1 VTSPGTRPGFGHRAA
16 RVAAALGALAG
27 AVALGTGLWA
37 SPGTAAA
44 PRTSTSTTAAPWV
57 PGTGGTVTVG
67 IDQAPVGC
75 NPNTASGDTWAD
87 RLLLEP
93 VLPSTFT
100 VNSSDQPIYN
110 PALITQAEL
119 QSTTPQTVVYTINPR
134 AVWSDGKP
142 VTAEDFVYTW
152 LEERGT
158 RGPIGAVTKPA
169 TAGGAAKLG
178 TSLPSATPRAPGATT
193 APASTTLPGATTA
206 PATTTLPGATTAPA
220 STTLPGATGTT
231 GPALGYRQIAS
242 VTPSAK
248 GRTVTVV
255 FKRPYADWQSLF
267 DYLLPAHVLEKTGWN
282 PTCSTLDPS
291 IDLSAGPYVLQ
302 KVVPGKEVV
311 LVRNAKWWE
320 QQPPLQ
326 RIVVRIASGP
336 AQLARWLAH
345 GTVEVALPSGYDQRF
360 LQSVTSQPGLISQ
373 VQPSTTLLELEL
385 STTSPETAS
394 SDVRLAIAHAIDR
407 QNLINQVVGWTD
419 SALVPAASLLFTQT
433 QQGYPGHKPPPLQ
446 VSGQPGYTATTVPK
460 TSPTATPFPPG
471 ANLAATS
478 RLLVASGMLRL
489 GKGPW
494 TLLTGKP
501 LTLRMAV
508 DVGDPWASAAA
519 PIVVRELD
527 AAGLPVNV
535 LDASSAQA
543 AGLALARGAA
553 DMALLPMHSSPY
565 PSQAIAWYT
574 PLLGAPGTGG
584 SQDWTNFDDPTLDAL
599 VEKASEELNPVDA
612 YPLYAKVD
620 AALWQQMVALPLFT
634 QPVVFVWSGRTAGV
648 SPNPDGPSLLWAV
661 QNWAIR
667 VPPTSPKAQS

>member
-1 VTSPGTRPGFGHRAA
+1 MTRPGSGPGLGRRAA
-16 RVAAALGALAG
+16 RLAAALAALAG
-27 AVALGTGLWA
+27 SGVLGAALWGA
-37 SPGTAAA
+37 PGTSAAT
-44 PRTSTSTTAAPWV
+44 RTSTSTTVAPWV

-67 IDQAPVGC
+67 IDQAPTGC
-75 NPNTASGDTWAD
+75 NPNTAAGDTWAD

-93 VLPSTFT
+93 VLPSAFT
-100 VNSSDQPIYN
+100 VNSSDQPVYN

-119 QSTTPQTVVYTINPR
+119 QSTTPETVVYTINPR

-158 RGPIGAVTKPA
+158 SGPVGAVTKPA
-169 TAGGAAKLG
+169 TAGAAAKAG
-178 TSLPSATPRAPGATT
+178 TAPASATAPAPGATT
-193 APASTTLPGATTA
+193 APG
-206 PATTTLPGATTAPA
+206 

-242 VTPSAK
+242 VTPSGK

-282 PTCSTLDPS
+282 PACSTLDPS
-291 IDLSAGPYVLQ
+291 IDLSAGPYVLT

-320 QQPPLQ
+320 QLPPLQ

-336 AQLARWLAH
+336 SQLARWLAH

-360 LQSVTSQPGLISQ
+360 LQSVSSQPGLISQ
-373 VQPSTTLLELEL
+373 VQPSTTLLQLEL
-385 STTSPETAS
+385 STTSPDTAS
-394 SDVRLAIAHAIDR
+394 LDLRLAIAHAIDR
-407 QNLINQVVGWTD
+407 QSLVNQVVGWTD
-419 SALVPAASLLFTQT
+419 SAIVPAASLLFTQT
-433 QQGYPGHKPPPLQ
+433 QQGYPGHRPPPLQ
-446 VSGQPGYTATTVPK
+446 VSGQPGYTGTTVPK

-471 ANLAATS
+471 ADLAATS
-478 RLLVASGMLRL
+478 RLLAASGLLRV

-494 TLLTGKP
+494 TLLTGTP
-501 LTLRMAV
+501 LALRIAV

-519 PIVVRELD
+519 PVLVRQLD
-527 AAGLPVNV
+527 AAGLPVSV
-535 LDASSAQA
+535 VDAPSAQA
-543 AGLALARGAA
+543 AGLDLAGGAA

-574 PLLGAPGTGG
+574 PLLGPPGTGG
-584 SQDWTNFDDPTLDAL
+584 SQDWSNFDDPTVDAL
-599 VEKASEELNPVDA
+599 LEKASGQLNPVDA
-612 YPLYAKVD
+612 FPLYAQVD

-634 QPVVFVWSGRTAGV
+634 QPVVLAWSGRTAGV

-667 VPPTSPKAQS
+667 VPPTSPKAQP